1 MPNMS
6 KSKKPDRFA
15 RMVGKVQRTDDWGID
30 CVSSDE
36 VVKLLRAEHRAVFRL
51 VKQQTILAGN
61 VIDRGV
67 LIAALARRMQ

>member
-1 MPNMS
+1 MS
-6 KSKKPDRFA
+6 KSKKPDRFNA
-15 RMVGKVQRTDDWGID
+15 IVKKAQYGAALPFIFID
-30 CVSSDE
+30 E
-36 VVKLLRAEHRAVFRL
+36 AAQLLRAEHRAVVRL